1 MIVHEIT
8 SCLEKWAP
16 LPYAEDY
23 DNVGLLVGDFD
34 QNVSKVLI
42 THDALESV
50 IEEAIKKSCELII
63 CFHPII
69 FKGLKRLTKE
79 SYVSRSV
86 SKAIKN
92 NISIYAMHTALDMQ
106 LTGVNSAF
114 ANLLNLKN
122 REVLIPAKGTIQKL
136 ITYVPEKHINEVQKA
151 LFNVGGGAIGHY
163 DQCSFLTEGLGSY
176 RPLKGSNP
184 YMGEINKQHMCNE
197 SQLQMVFPKN
207 LKKKIIET
215 LKYIHPYE
223 TVAYEIQTLNNTRE
237 DIGIGCVG
245 KLPNVLNENQFL
257 KLLKK
262 TIGTPTIRHSEILGN
277 KIEQVA
283 LIGGSGS
290 FAIERA
296 LAKKVDAFI
305 TSDLKYHDFFK
316 AESQFLLIDVGH
328 YESEQFTKKIIIKYL
343 TENFPNFVFISSETN
358 TNPVY
363 YF

>member
-1 MIVHEIT
+1 
-8 SCLEKWAP
+8 
-16 LPYAEDY
+16 
-23 DNVGLLVGDFD
+23 
-34 QNVSKVLI
+34 
-42 THDALESV
+42 
-50 IEEAIKKSCELII
+50 
-63 CFHPII
+63 
-69 FKGLKRLTKE
+69 
-79 SYVSRSV
+79 
-86 SKAIKN
+86 
-92 NISIYAMHTALDMQ
+92 
-106 LTGVNSAF
+106 
-114 ANLLNLKN
+114 
-122 REVLIPAKGTIQKL
+122 
-136 ITYVPEKHINEVQKA
+136 
-151 LFNVGGGAIGHY
+151 
-163 DQCSFLTEGLGSY
+163 
-176 RPLKGSNP
+176 
-184 YMGEINKQHMCNE
+184 
-197 SQLQMVFPKN
+197 
-207 LKKKIIET
+207 
-215 LKYIHPYE
+215 
-223 TVAYEIQTLNNTRE
+223 VAYEIQTLNNTRE